1 LPHSQEPVTCPYRET
16 DLSSPCPPPLS
27 AIPLNIKIAQYSEAV
42 HYARAC
48 LISHLF
54 PVLEVTIPTVYA
66 SGLVFSPLSLCVAQ
80 DIASFTGLPF
90 AAIHVG
96 C

>member
-1 LPHSQEPVTCPYRET
+1 MPH
-16 DLSSPCPPPLS
+16 PP
-27 AIPLNIKIAQYSEAV
+27 ITRNIKIALSFEAV

-54 PVLEVTIPTVYA
+54 AVLEVAIRTVYA

-80 DIASFTGLPF
+80 DITSFTGLPF

-96 C
+96 CQCYSRLYVFLQT